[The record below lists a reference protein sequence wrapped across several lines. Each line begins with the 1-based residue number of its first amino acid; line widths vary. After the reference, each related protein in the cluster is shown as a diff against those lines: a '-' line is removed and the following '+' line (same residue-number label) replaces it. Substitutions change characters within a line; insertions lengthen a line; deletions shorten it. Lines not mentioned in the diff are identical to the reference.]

1 MIARLCITL
10 TLASALCTT
19 ATLEAKREFNPGTK
33 TKLVAGLAITAGLAG
48 LVHGISN
55 RSHKVFASSIGILTG
70 LGCAALEHY
79 TQTMI
84 SNDKLMPF
92 IMASSWT
99 AEKSVR
105 FQAYADVGITEP
117 AIESRKASWAS
128 YLVYHVARYAD
139 ASE

>member
-1 MIARLCITL
+1 MIARLCVTL
-10 TLASALCTT
+10 IFANALCTT
-19 ATLEAKREFNPGTK
+19 AALEAKREFNPGTK

-48 LVHGISN
+48 LVQGISN
-55 RSHKVFASSIGILTG
+55 RSDKVFAGGVGILTG

-99 AEKSVR
+99 AERYAR
-105 FQAYADVGITEP
+105 FQACADVGITP
-117 AIESRKASWAS
+117 PGNESRKASWAS
-128 YLVYHVARYAD
+128 YLVYHAARYAD